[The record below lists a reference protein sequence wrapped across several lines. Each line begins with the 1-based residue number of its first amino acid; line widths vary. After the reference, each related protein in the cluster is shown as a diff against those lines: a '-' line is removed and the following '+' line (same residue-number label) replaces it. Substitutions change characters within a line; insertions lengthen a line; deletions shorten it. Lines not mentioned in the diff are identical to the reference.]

1 MAEAG
6 GSAVDRWGRGRDHPD
21 FERDPPL
28 KDLLTQGLGDADWW
42 LVDDTLCH
50 VFVSA
55 ALRVDSPKPT
65 VVYEILSHSDR
76 RRCFVVIRRFSD
88 FVTLAADMRK
98 ELFFLEEFVELLP
111 EVPST
116 FLSFLTTDTDPE
128 SRFVLERKQ
137 ALECYLKELMGVGAL
152 HKSRSFRRFML
163 DRVYAHGWEQPST
176 ELELRSGVAIHA
188 SDFRAAS
195 QQADGCADPTSVSGK
210 PAGASPKQHM
220 HVDEFP
226 TDSSTAADS
235 VGQSREGK
243 RISEDALQL
252 RRDEEER
259 RLAGLRS
266 AQQPQPQ
273 PEGKSSRGTPF
284 TISEG
289 DPTSAASQR
298 RRADRAAER
307 ERHQKKK
314 EREREKEAEAERDA
328 QRVWEA
334 EKEKQTA
341 KDKKLRRQQRK
352 EAKAARQRAKDVL
365 TNAAPLAA
373 PHVMPGV
380 DDGTEQGPEPEQEAQ
395 PEPEPELEPEHEPR
409 PQPELRPAPASQLQA
424 ETATVTEIGKATARA
439 ALSPTTFADPAPSS
453 GKEAELEWEEKID
466 ADTGRPYYINV
477 RLNKSSWEKPTLDP
491 SIIARQEARL
501 QEHRRAGQA
510 AAAVE
515 EASIAVDAAVNTAVE
530 EWCSK
535 PWPKGLRALL
545 STLPEIWPPAA
556 AVTTGTG
563 DTPTFHVGLVDRQAF
578 DDAAIRRVYHKAI
591 RLVHPDKL
599 KGKVS
604 MATVENANSNSISAA
619 DLELVKQHVLAQ
631 KLFAVLSE
639 GWAEFQKEV
648 AVSS

>member
-6 GSAVDRWGRGRDHPD
+6 GSTVDRWGRGRDHPD

-76 RRCFVVIRRFSD
+76 RRCFVVIRRFND

-137 ALECYLKELMGVGAL
+137 ALERYLKELMGVGAL

-176 ELELRSGVAIHA
+176 VLELRSGVAIDA
-188 SDFRAAS
+188 TDFNTAS
-195 QQADGCADPTSVSGK
+195 QRADGCADPSLGLRK
-210 PAGASPKQHM
+210 AAGASHKQHG
-220 HVDEFP
+220 HVDEVP
-226 TDSSTAADS
+226 TDSSTATDS
-235 VGQSREGK
+235 DGQSREGK
-243 RISEDALQL
+243 RISEDALQQ

-273 PEGKSSRGTPF
+273 PEGRSRHGTPF

-289 DPTSAASQR
+289 DPTAVASQR
-298 RRADRAAER
+298 RKADRAAER

-328 QRVWEA
+328 QKVREA
-334 EKEKQTA
+334 EKEMQNVKE
-341 KDKKLRRQQRK
+341 KKLRRQQRK

-365 TNAAPLAA
+365 TNAAPMAA
-373 PHVMPGV
+373 PYVMPGV
-380 DDGTEQGPEPEQEAQ
+380 DDGTELAPEPEQVAQPEPGPEPEHELH
-395 PEPEPELEPEHEPR
+395 PEPEL
-409 PQPELRPAPASQLQA
+409 QPAPAPQPQA
-424 ETATVTEIGKATARA
+424 ETATVTELGKVTARTA
-439 ALSPTTFADPAPSS
+439 VSPTTYADPAPLSW
-453 GKEAELEWEEKID
+453 KEAELEWEEKID

-477 RLNKSSWEKPTLDP
+477 RLNKSSWDKPTLDP
-491 SIIARQEARL
+491 SIVARQEARL

-515 EASIAVDAAVNTAVE
+515 EASIAVDAAVNAAVE

-556 AVTTGTG
+556 AVTTSTG
-563 DTPTFHVGLVDRQAF
+563 DTPFHVGLVDRQAF
-578 DDAAIRRVYHKAI
+578 DDAAVRRVYHKAI

-599 KGKVS
+599 KGKMS
-604 MATVENANSNSISAA
+604 MGAVENPSINSISAE
-619 DLELVKQHVLAQ
+619 DLELVRQHVLAQ

-648 AVSS
+648 AADS